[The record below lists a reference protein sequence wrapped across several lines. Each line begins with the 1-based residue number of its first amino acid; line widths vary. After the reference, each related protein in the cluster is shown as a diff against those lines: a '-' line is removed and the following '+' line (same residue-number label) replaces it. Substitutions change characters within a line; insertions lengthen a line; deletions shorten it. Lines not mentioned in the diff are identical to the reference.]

1 MNLLYLGMDLEKEI
15 NNILFEMVKEIK
27 LHRVDN
33 ENTVIEVDYSE
44 YTIQLLRLFMK
55 YLAE

>member
-1 MNLLYLGMDLEKEI
+1 MDLEKEI

-33 ENTVIEVDYSE
+33 ENTVIEVDYNE
-44 YTIQLLRLFMK
+44 YTIQLLRLFMN
-55 YLAE
+55 YLAEK

>member
-1 MNLLYLGMDLEKEI
+1 MDLEKEI

>member
-1 MNLLYLGMDLEKEI
+1 MDLEEEI

-33 ENTVIEVDYSE
+33 ENTVIEVDYNK
-44 YTIQLLRLFMK
+44 YTVHLLRLFK
-55 YLAE
+55 NYLAED

>member
-1 MNLLYLGMDLEKEI
+1 MDLEKEI

-33 ENTVIEVDYSE
+33 ENTVIEVDYKE
-44 YTIQLLRLFMK
+44 YTIRLLRLFK
-55 YLAE
+55 NYLIED